1 MDDRAMRTI
10 AEAVFAEHERA
21 IAATRS
27 QLLDEIVRL
36 GALFARAV
44 KSGNCIFFM
53 GNGGSAA
60 DSQHLAAEFVG
71 RFQKERRGL
80 AAVALTTDT
89 SILTA
94 VGNDYGFDAVF
105 ARQVEALA
113 KAGDIVVGLS
123 TSGNSPNVIKA
134 LQAAKAAGAV
144 AVGMTGRSG
153 GKMAAICDLCIKVPA
168 DVTARVQEAHALI
181 GHIACQLVDEEAGG
195 V

>member
-1 MDDRAMRTI
+1 MKKV
-10 AEAVFAEHERA
+10 AEAVFDEHEQA
-21 IAATRS
+21 IAATRG
-27 QLLDEIVRL
+27 QLLDDIVRL
-36 GALFARAV
+36 GTLLARAV
-44 KSGNCIFFM
+44 KNGNCIFFM

-105 ARQVEALA
+105 ARQVAALA
-113 KAGDIVVGLS
+113 QAGDVVVGLS

-134 LQAAKAAGAV
+134 LQAAKEAGAV
-144 AVGMTGRSG
+144 AVGLTGRSG

>member
-1 MDDRAMRTI
+1 MDDQAMKII
-10 AEAVFAEHERA
+10 AEAVFAEHDRT

-80 AAVALTTDT
+80 PAVALTTDT

-113 KAGDIVVGLS
+113 KAGDVVVGLS

-168 DVTARVQEAHALI
+168 DVTARIQEAHALI

>member
-10 AEAVFAEHERA
+10 AETVFDEHDRA
-21 IAATRS
+21 ITETRT
-27 QLLDEIVRL
+27 QLLDDIVRL

-44 KSGNCIFFM
+44 KNGNCIFFM

-113 KAGDIVVGLS
+113 KAGDVVVGLS

-134 LQAAKAAGAV
+134 LQAGKEAGAV
-144 AVGMTGRSG
+144 AVGLTGRSG
-153 GKMAAICDLCIKVPA
+153 GKMAAVCDLCIKVPA

-181 GHIACQLVDEEAGG
+181 GHIACLLVDEEAGG

>member
-1 MDDRAMRTI
+1 MNESGIKRVFDEHRQTINDLYDRA
-10 AEAVFAEHERA
+10 
-21 IAATRS
+21 
-27 QLLDEIVRL
+27 LDDIVRL

-44 KSGNCIFFM
+44 KNGNCVFFM

-80 AAVALTTDT
+80 PAVALTTDT

-94 VGNDYGFDAVF
+94 VGNDYGFDAVV

-113 KAGDIVVGLS
+113 KAGDVVVGLS
-123 TSGNSPNVIKA
+123 TSGNSANVLKA
-134 LQAAKAAGAV
+134 LQAAKAVGAV
-144 AVGMTGRSG
+144 TVGLTGRSG
-153 GKMAAICDLCIKVPA
+153 GRMAEVCDLCIRVPA
-168 DVTARVQEAHALI
+168 DVTARIQEAHILI
-181 GHIACQLVDEEAGG
+181 GHIACELVDEEAGG

>member
-10 AEAVFAEHERA
+10 AEAVFAEHDRA

-36 GALFARAV
+36 GTLFARAV

-71 RFQKERRGL
+71 RFQKERHGL

-113 KAGDIVVGLS
+113 KAGDVVVGLS

-134 LQAAKAAGAV
+134 LQAAKAAGA
-144 AVGMTGRSG
+144 ATVGLTGRSG

-168 DVTARVQEAHALI
+168 DVTARIQEAHALI

>member
-1 MDDRAMRTI
+1 MNESGIKRVFDEHRQTINDLYDRA
-10 AEAVFAEHERA
+10 
-21 IAATRS
+21 
-27 QLLDEIVRL
+27 LDDIVRL
-36 GALFARAV
+36 GALFAQTV
-44 KSGNCIFFM
+44 KNGNCVFFM

-80 AAVALTTDT
+80 PAVALTTDT

-113 KAGDIVVGLS
+113 KAGDVVVGLS
-123 TSGNSPNVIKA
+123 TSGNSANVLKA
-134 LQAAKAAGAV
+134 LQAAKAVGAV
-144 AVGMTGRSG
+144 TVGLTGRSG
-153 GKMAAICDLCIKVPA
+153 GRMAEVCDLCIRVPA
-168 DVTARVQEAHALI
+168 DVTARIQEAHILI
-181 GHIACQLVDEEAGG
+181 GHIACELVDEEAGG